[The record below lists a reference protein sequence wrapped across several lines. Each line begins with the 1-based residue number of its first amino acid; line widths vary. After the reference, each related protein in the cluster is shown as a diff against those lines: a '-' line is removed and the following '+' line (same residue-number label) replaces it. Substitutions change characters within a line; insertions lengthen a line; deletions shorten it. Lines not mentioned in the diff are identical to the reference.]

1 MIGKPIRAAI
11 ALQAVLVL
19 TIAAALVLTA
29 AAGSAR
35 AQTTAGTDST
45 TAAAAPTAPASAP
58 AATTAA
64 TPAPAAAPPETEA
77 PPPGP
82 AAPSAAQAQTNPNAT
97 EAAPPPPGSQPI
109 PSPAAT
115 GPAGASATQQ
125 AAPTPKK
132 KSAGTATTH
141 VNTDAA
147 ITDNGGAN
155 AADSSATGA
164 KSSDARA
171 PGSNAAAAKGA
182 SAKGTRSAGTKKGAK
197 STAAAAATTPP
208 VPVEGETHLP
218 AGRFGTVTVYIPDG
232 QPKSVA
238 IFLSGDGGWN
248 LGVVSMA
255 KSLVDMGAV
264 VIGVDIR
271 QYLGALGK
279 AAEKPDAKCQLI
291 AGDFENL
298 SHQIQKEIGMFVYHV
313 PVLVGYSSGAT
324 VVYAVLVQSPP
335 GTFAGALSLGFC
347 PDQDFSGAQVCTG
360 AGLHYTQGN
369 KNDLIFEPAKT
380 LKQPWIAFQGQKDQV
395 CAPAPVDVFAAET
408 TNGQVVK
415 LPLVGH
421 GFSVER
427 NWMPQFIEAY
437 GSLTAHVETPPLRP
451 QDISDLPTQEV
462 PAAPDT
468 HGDEMALLMTGDGG
482 WAGLDQELAAR
493 LAADGVPTVGL
504 NSLKYFW
511 TERTPEETAKDV
523 ARIMS
528 HYLAAWNKQR
538 VLLVGYSFGADVLP
552 FVVNR
557 LPPDLRARVATVN
570 LLGVDSNASFE
581 IKIAGWVGTDDSG
594 PPTRPELS
602 AISGTPVLCIYGEGE
617 SDSICP
623 GLPKA
628 AGEHSTV
635 SLAEVGTGH
644 HFGGEY
650 ATLAERILA
659 YARGTHPTT

>member
-1 MIGKPIRAAI
+1 MNGKTLRAAI
-11 ALQAVLVL
+11 ALQVFAV
-19 TIAAALVLTA
+19 ALVLTA
-29 AAGSAR
+29 GAVSSAN
-35 AQTTAGTDST
+35 AQTT
-45 TAAAAPTAPASAP
+45 PVPAV
-58 AATTAA
+58 
-64 TPAPAAAPPETEA
+64 APPATEA
-77 PPPGP
+77 PPP
-82 AAPSAAQAQTNPNAT
+82 A
-97 EAAPPPPGSQPI
+97 PGSVPV
-109 PSPAAT
+109 PDTTPKPHAAK
-115 GPAGASATQQ
+115 
-125 AAPTPKK
+125 KK
-132 KSAGTATTH
+132 KSLSKT
-141 VNTDAA
+141 
-147 ITDNGGAN
+147 
-155 AADSSATGA
+155 
-164 KSSDARA
+164 
-171 PGSNAAAAKGA
+171 A
-182 SAKGTRSAGTKKGAK
+182 SAK
-197 STAAAAATTPP
+197 ATPEAPP
-208 VPVEGETHLP
+208 APVEGETHLP

-232 QPKSVA
+232 TPKSVA

-255 KSLVDMGAV
+255 KSLVETGAV

-271 QYLGALGK
+271 QYLGALGR
-279 AAEKPDAKCQLI
+279 AAARPNAPCQLI

-347 PDQDFSGAQVCTG
+347 PDQDFSGAAVCTG
-360 AGLHYTQGN
+360 AGVHYTQGK

-380 LKQPWIAFQGQKDQV
+380 LKQPWIALQGQQDQV
-395 CAPAPVDVFAAET
+395 CAPAPVDIFAAQT
-408 TNGQVVK
+408 TNGQVIK

-421 GFSVER
+421 GFGVER
-427 NWMPQFIEAY
+427 NWMPQFLVAY
-437 GSLTAHVETPPLRP
+437 STINAHVETPPLRP

-462 PAAPDT
+462 PATAES

-493 LAADGVPTVGL
+493 LAAEGVPTVGL

-511 TERTPEETAKDV
+511 TERTPQETTQDV
-523 ARIMS
+523 ARIIS

-570 LLGVDSNASFE
+570 LLGIDSNASFE
-581 IKIAGWVGTDDSG
+581 IKIAGWVGQDDSG
-594 PPTRPELS
+594 PPTKPELS
-602 AISGTPVLCIYGEGE
+602 AIAGVPVLCIYGEGE

-628 AGEHSTV
+628 AEHTTV
-635 SLAEVGTGH
+635 TLAEVGTGH

-659 YARGTHPTT
+659 YARNPHPTT